1 MEEQTINHKNHLPTQ
16 KVWNKIESNRLLLEP
31 RPQIISTIFRLVAMA
46 ALAMHAPLVLVA
58 VWVIII
64 FSTNYWMRSLI
75 TTYSALLAAT
85 PNPFVRTTQMAGV
98 VQSYKQAWL
107 LNCMVWGGLSLISQ
121 IWLSD
126 MPRFICIAILNA
138 LMFLSVTR
146 THVNT
151 RLMHSVSAIL
161 IVSQLVSAIVRFVIV
176 DENAETVY
184 RLSAHVTIY

>member
-75 TTYSALLAAT
+75 ATYSALLKAK
-85 PNPFVRTTQMAGV
+85 PNPFFGTTQMASV

-126 MPRFICIAILNA
+126 VPRFICIAI
-138 LMFLSVTR
+138 
-146 THVNT
+146 
-151 RLMHSVSAIL
+151 
-161 IVSQLVSAIVRFVIV
+161 
-176 DENAETVY
+176 
-184 RLSAHVTIY
+184 